1 MPIPPA
7 LTFFSISLAESTTT
21 KQGRGRKQME
31 ERPPK
36 TVPTLDIITQ
46 FPKAVL
52 EVSSEQ
58 QWHPQISLL
67 MPSVFGNDST

>member
-1 MPIPPA
+1 
-7 LTFFSISLAESTTT
+7 
-21 KQGRGRKQME
+21 ME

-36 TVPTLDIITQ
+36 TVPLPTLDITTQ

-67 MPSVFGNDST
+67 MPSVFGNDSA